1 MHYVCLD
8 NTPIDYNTFKEVEG
22 ALVQDKPYFDMRL
35 HTPAY
40 YLGQKLEDV
49 GVVLRVVINEMD
61 QEYRYVDALESN
73 LREVPLFALKGR
85 VYYPGDTIG
94 IRYHGESKILR
105 RKIKAFEWRQTSP
118 LTAEDWHLETEDG
131 SWYHCWLLTEAPPE
145 TVQGWSLRAVAAYSD
160 VRDLL
165 DQKLHRILDFTS
177 LVEAED
183 QERQQKVLRLLK
195 QLNDIVQEEYTP

>member
-8 NTPIDYNTFKEVEG
+8 NTPIDYDTFKKVEG

-40 YLGQKLEDV
+40 YLGQKLEDE
-49 GVVLRVVINEMD
+49 GVVLRVVISEMD

-85 VYYPGDTIG
+85 VYYPGDAIG
-94 IRYHGESKILR
+94 IRYHGEDRILR
-105 RKIKAFEWRQTSP
+105 RKIKAFEWKQTSP

-131 SWYHCWLLTEAPPE
+131 TWHHCWLLTEAPPE
-145 TVQGWSLRAVAAYSD
+145 EAPAPQLDGAACLTETEARSVICAAY
-160 VRDLL
+160 DLL
-165 DQKLHRILDFTS
+165 GSQLFDKLEQALGILGENS
-177 LVEAED
+177 
-183 QERQQKVLRLLK
+183 KK
-195 QLNDIVQEEYTP
+195 KG